1 MRLLDSSV
9 WIEHLTG
16 GARTV
21 DKDHLFEEPEEILVS
36 TINLYEVGRYV
47 ERTTGQDAMEE
58 VMAHLKLCQI
68 AEVTPAVAQS
78 AVVLARDHRLHMADA
93 LIAATADLHHA
104 DLVTL
109 DEDLLRY
116 PGARMP

>member
-16 GARTV
+16 GVRTAQ
-21 DKDHLFEEPEEILVS
+21 KDHLFQEPEDILVS
-36 TINLYEVGRYV
+36 AINLYEVGRYV

-58 VMAHLKLCQI
+58 VLAHLKLCQV
-68 AEVTPAVAQS
+68 AEVTSPIAQEAVA
-78 AVVLARDHRLHMADA
+78 LARDHRLHMADA
-93 LIAATADLHHA
+93 LIAATADLHQA
-104 DLVTL
+104 DLLTL

-116 PGARMP
+116 PGASKP